1 VRARAPASSAN
12 LGPGFDTLAVALGL
26 YVEVTVEPAERLS
39 VTAEGEGA
47 DLPCDESH
55 LAARVATSVAGTDR
69 LAITVRSEIPVG
81 RGLGSSAA
89 LAVATAAA
97 AGAGNPFAIGA
108 LSDKHPENAAASA
121 FGGLVTA
128 TMVEGDPVAHRLP
141 LDHKLTFVV
150 VVPDRSLPTNEARQ
164 ALPAMVSHADAVF
177 NLGRM
182 GLLVAGLADHR
193 RLVAAAAE
201 DRLHQ
206 RWRGGLFPEAD
217 RILDALL
224 GGGAG
229 AVCWSG
235 AGPSILA
242 ICTVG
247 TEGAVARAGTNALEQ
262 AGVTGQVLQL
272 PPDHAGLTVR
282 P

>member
-1 VRARAPASSAN
+1 
-12 LGPGFDTLAVALGL
+12 VALDR
-26 YVEVTVEPAERLS
+26 YVEVEVEPAAKLIVRS
-39 VTAEGEGA
+39 EGEGA
-47 DLPCDESH
+47 GLADDPSH
-55 LAARVATSVAGTDR
+55 LAARVAISVAGTDR

-97 AGAGNPFAIGA
+97 AGAGNPFAVGA
-108 LSDKHPENAAASA
+108 RFDRHPENAAASA

-128 TMVEGDPVAHRLP
+128 TTIEGDPVAHQLP

-150 VVPDRSLPTNEARQ
+150 VVPDRPLPTDDARR
-164 ALPAMVSHADAVF
+164 ALPAMVTHADAVF

-193 RLVAAAAE
+193 RLLAAAAE

-217 RILDALL
+217 RILMALL
-224 GGGAG
+224 DGGAS
-229 AVCWSG
+229 AACWSG

-247 TEGAVARAGTNALEQ
+247 TEGEVARAGTTVLAE
-262 AGVTGQVLQL
+262 AGVSGQVLQL
-272 PPDHAGLTVR
+272 APDHAGLRVG